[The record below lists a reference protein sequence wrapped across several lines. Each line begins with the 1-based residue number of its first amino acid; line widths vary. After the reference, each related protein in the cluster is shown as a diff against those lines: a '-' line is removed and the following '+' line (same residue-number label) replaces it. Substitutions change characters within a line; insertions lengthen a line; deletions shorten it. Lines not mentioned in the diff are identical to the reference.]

1 MLNFNPKIQEM
12 LNSFKDVPI
21 TIQEMLNAFKDVP
34 ITIRDMNY
42 KRIKKRG
49 RPKRRALLLN
59 QKKKREIF
67 KK

>member
-1 MLNFNPKIQEM
+1 MLNFNSK
-12 LNSFKDVPI
+12 
-21 TIQEMLNAFKDVP
+21 IQEMLNAFKDVP

-42 KRIKKRG
+42 ERIKKRG
-49 RPKRRALLLN
+49 RPRKRVKLLN

>member
-1 MLNFNPKIQEM
+1 MWKLNPKIKEM
-12 LNSFKDVPI
+12 LD
-21 TIQEMLNAFKDVP
+21 AFKDVP

-42 KRIKKRG
+42 ERIKKRG
-49 RPKRRALLLN
+49 RPRKRVKLLN